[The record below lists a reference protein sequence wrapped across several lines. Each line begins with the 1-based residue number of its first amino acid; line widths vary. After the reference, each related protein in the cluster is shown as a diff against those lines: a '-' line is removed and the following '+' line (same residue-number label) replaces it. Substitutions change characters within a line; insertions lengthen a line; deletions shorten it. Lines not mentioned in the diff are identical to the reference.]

1 MTSLSK
7 LTLEGA
13 ELFMGDDDDDDDQV
27 GLLLKET
34 EQLTDADGDV
44 DMSDDVF
51 AEMVTPAPS
60 EPESEGAD
68 PEPSTPR
75 RSTRVPTSTT
85 RALQSSNADTTPR
98 SKQSGKNPSGSRSAV
113 SAPKTD
119 KSPTKST
126 SKARAS
132 QSTPKAA
139 RTGHSLEDVLNGD
152 DASDEDEEDEDIL
165 PPPRRSR
172 PVLLG
177 YKQWASKAPRV
188 ERERRAGEKRVQG
201 LVEKYGEHPF
211 DWVRNRGSDRGA
223 VAA

>member
-1 MTSLSK
+1 MTSLSR

-13 ELFMGDDDDDDDQV
+13 ELFMDDDDDEV

-34 EQLTDADGDV
+34 EQLTDDDGDV
-44 DMSDDVF
+44 EMSDNLF
-51 AEMVTPAPS
+51 AETVTPAPS
-60 EPESEGAD
+60 EHESEGAE
-68 PEPSTPR
+68 PEPLTPR
-75 RSTRVPTSTT
+75 RSTRVPTS
-85 RALQSSNADTTPR
+85 RALESSNADTTPR
-98 SKQSGKNPSGSRSAV
+98 SKQSRKNPSGSRSAV
-113 SAPKTD
+113 STPKAD

-126 SKARAS
+126 SKAKAS
-132 QSTPKAA
+132 QSTPKVA
-139 RTGHSLEDVLNGD
+139 RTGHSSEDVLNGD
-152 DASDEDEEDEDIL
+152 GASDEDEEDDDIL

-177 YKQWASKAPRV
+177 YKQWASRAPRV

-211 DWVRNRGSDRGA
+211 DWVRNRGSDRGTP

>member
-1 MTSLSK
+1 M
-7 LTLEGA
+7 
-13 ELFMGDDDDDDDQV
+13 DDDDDEV
-27 GLLLKET
+27 GLMLKET
-34 EQLTDADGDV
+34 EQLPDDDGDV
-44 DMSDDVF
+44 DMSDDLL
-51 AEMVTPAPS
+51 AETGTPAQS
-60 EPESEGAD
+60 EPESEGAE
-68 PEPSTPR
+68 PEPLTPR
-75 RSTRVPTSTT
+75 RSTRVPTSNT

-98 SKQSGKNPSGSRSAV
+98 SKQSRKNLSGSRSAI
-113 SAPKTD
+113 STPKAD

-126 SKARAS
+126 IKAKAS

-139 RTGHSLEDVLNGD
+139 RTAYSLEDILDGD
-152 DASDEDEEDEDIL
+152 DASDEDEDEDIL